1 MKVSYKTS
9 KKQLQKS
16 LQQNNGLW
24 DRLLLQNGPC
34 GSPRQVLEPPRQPP
48 GSPQGVQRRLQ
59 AATVT
64 PVWLPQAPLVS
75 LRLPLSTA

>member
-9 KKQLQKS
+9 KKQLQTS
-16 LQQNNGLW
+16 LQENNRVW
-24 DRLLLQNGPC
+24 DQLLLQNGPW
-34 GSPRQVLEPPRQPP
+34 GFPRQVPEPPRQPL

-59 AATVT
+59 AAPVT

-75 LRLPLSTA
+75 LWLPLSTA

>member
-9 KKQLQKS
+9 KKLLQKN
-16 LQQNNGLW
+16 LQENNGVC
-24 DRLLLQNGPC
+24 DRLLLRNGLW

-59 AATVT
+59 AAPVT

-75 LRLPLSTA
+75 LWLPLSTA